1 MPKSWEQQILDA
13 MAGVAA
19 SGASDG
25 VAVALVKNA
34 DPVTVSY
41 RGMDYPTN
49 RLLIAERLTAH
60 EREADIIWDNPVLHD
75 KANHGKPK
83 VKLKYAAALTP
94 GDAVFVLQ
102 TPDKQQLYVL
112 DKVVRP

>member
-1 MPKSWEQQILDA
+1 MAKSWEQQILDT
-13 MAGVAA
+13 MADTAQAQSQPNV
-19 SGASDG
+19 
-25 VAVALVKNA
+25 VIAVVKSV
-34 DPVTVSY
+34 DPLLVSY